1 MVYCANKKVFTRG
14 FTIQGF
20 KFAISVSVI
29 LHLLVVLL
37 LINAADKPIEN
48 FSKQPTINPIN
59 SFIYYKPTENRQEK
73 IEAILPSD
81 DEKIEPKVTTSSTE
95 ELQSST
101 KEVIL
106 DKVISQP
113 KEQIEPSTTLTTPP
127 VSPLNDQ
134 QTKPIKNYTNS
145 QRLSRLKDKINQQM
159 IQREM
164 YNYSKPNTGSVMHG
178 TPTLVPHSFVEDINK
193 KAVAS
198 TSSQV
203 GNGFSIKKGD
213 NGNCTL
219 TEDLSNIGLQ
229 GKMTSS
235 FNCGLSKD
243 EKAFKNH
250 MKKVLQKLG
259 K

>member
-1 MVYCANKKVFTRG
+1 
-14 FTIQGF
+14 
-20 KFAISVSVI
+20 
-29 LHLLVVLL
+29 
-37 LINAADKPIEN
+37 
-48 FSKQPTINPIN
+48 
-59 SFIYYKPTENRQEK
+59 
-73 IEAILPSD
+73 LPL
-81 DEKIEPKVTTSSTE
+81 KE

-101 KEVIL
+101 ITVEEKSTTHQPEKE
-106 DKVISQP
+106 S
-113 KEQIEPSTTLTTPP
+113 EPSDTLTKTI
-127 VSPLNDQ
+127 VSPLIKQ
-134 QTKPIKNYTNS
+134 QAKPIKKYTNS

-159 IQREM
+159 IKQEM

-178 TPTLVPHSFVEDINK
+178 TPTYVPHSFVEDAKK
-193 KAVAS
+193 KAIAS

-243 EKAFKNH
+243 EKAFKSH
-250 MKKVLQKLG
+250 MKKVLKKLG